1 MLWYTPFVRC
11 AVAHGAPFASVS
23 RCAVV
28 HDNDCSC
35 SCECRRRWPGM
46 FIYIIMGV
54 E

>member
-28 HDNDCSC
+28 NDNDVAVHVSAGGDGRGCL
-35 SCECRRRWPGM
+35 
-46 FIYIIMGV
+46 YILLWDV